1 MCHHSTTERL
11 GLDNFDKL
19 ALNKPNTLSK
29 AILHK
34 RE

>member
-1 MCHHSTTERL
+1 MCHHFTTERL

-29 AILHK
+29 ATLCK